1 MKPWSDEDK
10 ALLREHYPKTG
21 TMALRDM
28 MPDRTIRQIRA
39 MASLLGLFVDLKK
52 RNSSTKA
59 AWTEKEDIYLRK
71 NYWRVRKRTDPT
83 TKRTIAMALKRSE
96 WEITRRASAL
106 GLLRHSK
113 KQPHW
118 TEEEIEFLAEHAG
131 RSTDWVRMAMKR
143 LGWPLRTETSIA
155 KMRKRIG
162 LTVVCNG
169 SVYSAG
175 ELARLIGTSSK
186 EICSWIKRGMLDAK
200 PRTESIDPNHGGVG
214 DRWEI
219 KPESVKR
226 FIFKHPAY
234 IDFGAVD
241 KDWFLSILEPEKAP
255 RPTLRQAKCGH
266 DRVHRVNIT

>member
-1 MKPWSDEDK
+1 MKPWGEDDK
-10 ALLREHYPKTG
+10 ALLIEHYPKTG

-28 MPDRTIRQIRA
+28 MPERTIRQIRA
-39 MASLLGLFVDLKK
+39 MACFLGLIVDPKK
-52 RNSSTKA
+52 RNTSAKL
-59 AWTEKEDIYLRK
+59 AWTEKEDAYLRK
-71 NYWRVRKRTDPT
+71 NYWRIRKKTDPT
-83 TKRTIAMALKRSE
+83 TKRAIGQALGRTE
-96 WEITRRASAL
+96 WEITRRASTL
-106 GLLRHSK
+106 GLVRHAK
-113 KQPHW
+113 KQPDW
-118 TEEEIEFLAEHAG
+118 TDKEIEFLADNAG

-143 LGWPLRTETSIA
+143 RGWPLRTETSIA

-175 ELARLIGTSSK
+175 ELARLIGTNSK
-186 EICSWIKRGMLDAK
+186 EICSWIKRGMLEAK

-219 KPESVKR
+219 KPEAVKR

-234 IDFGAVD
+234 IDLGAVD
-241 KDWFLSILEPEKAP
+241 KDWFLSVLEPEKVP

-266 DRVHRVNIT
+266 ADRDEMRA